1 MAGMTKLQA
10 VNLMLSNIGE
20 SPVSTLTGAE
30 GDVFVA
36 TAITILDE
44 TTRAVLNDRWE
55 FNFDTDYLLSPDGS
69 GNILITDD
77 MLAVDTSAR
86 SSAVDVAVRAGK
98 LYNKTD
104 QTFVFT
110 DALYCDVTWEFA
122 FADCPQYIR
131 QYMAV
136 RAARVFARRMLGDT
150 TGAQLTVD
158 DEREARA
165 HAKRA
170 ELKNSDRNMM
180 EGSYEG
186 PGAGI
191 ARMQIRRL

>member
-1 MAGMTKLQA
+1 MAGLSKLQA

-20 SPVSTLTGAE
+20 SPVSTLVGAD

-36 TAITILDE
+36 TAIVILDE
-44 TTRAVLNDRWE
+44 TTRSVLNDRWE
-55 FNFDTDYLLSPDGS
+55 FNFDEDYLLSPDVS

-86 SSAVDVAVRAGK
+86 SSRVKVAVRAGK

-104 QTFVFT
+104 QTFVFS
-110 DALYCDVTWEFA
+110 DSLYCDITWEFA
-122 FADCPQYIR
+122 FEDCPQYVR
-131 QYMAV
+131 QYIAT

-158 DEREARA
+158 DERNARA
-165 HAKRA
+165 NAKRA
-170 ELKNSDRNMM
+170 EIKNADRNMM
-180 EGSYEG
+180 EGAYEG

-191 ARMQIRRL
+191 ARMHIRRL

>member
-36 TAITILDE
+36 TAIVILDE
-44 TTRAVLNDRWE
+44 TARAVLNDRWE
-55 FNFDTDYLLSPDGS
+55 FNFDQDYLLTPDGS
-69 GNILITDD
+69 GYINITDD
-77 MLAVDTSAR
+77 MLAVDTSSR
-86 SSAVDVAVRAGK
+86 SSQVDVAVRAGK
-98 LYNKTD
+98 LYNKTN

-110 DALYCDVTWEFA
+110 DSLYCDVTWEFA

-150 TGAQLTVD
+150 TGAQLTED
-158 DEREARA
+158 DEKTARA
-165 HAKRA
+165 DAKRA
-170 ELKNSDRNMM
+170 EMKNADRNMM
-180 EGSYEG
+180 EGAKEG
-186 PGAGI
+186 PGSGI
-191 ARMQIRRL
+191 ARMHDRSL

>member
-36 TAITILDE
+36 TAIVILDE
-44 TTRAVLNDRWE
+44 TTRAVLNGRWE
-55 FNFDTDYLLSPDGS
+55 FNFDEDYLLSPDMS

-86 SSAVDVAVRAGK
+86 SSDVSVTVRAGK

-110 DALYCDVTWEFA
+110 DALYCDVTWEFT
-122 FADCPQYIR
+122 FENCPQYIR

-136 RAARVFARRMLGDT
+136 RAARVFAARMLGDS
-150 TGAQLTVD
+150 TGSQLTEE
-158 DEREARA
+158 DEKTARA
-165 HAKRA
+165 NAKRA
-170 ELKNSDRNMM
+170 ELKNADRSMM
-180 EGSYEG
+180 EGSMEG
-186 PGAGI
+186 PGSGI
-191 ARMQIRRL
+191 ARMQVRRL